1 MKIMVT
7 GGAGYIGSHTAVGLL
22 QDGHE
27 LVIVD
32 NLANSS
38 AEAVQRVQEISGRPV
53 GFRELDLLDEVA
65 LSTVFAQE
73 RPQAV
78 IHFAGLKSVGESVS
92 DPLRYYRN
100 NLIGTLNL
108 LASMAEH
115 QVRTLVFSSS
125 ATVYSADEPSPLAES
140 ASLAPVNPYGRTK
153 QQIEEA
159 LADLGAADPSWR
171 IAMLRYFNPVGA
183 HPSGRIGED
192 PAGVPNNL
200 LPYVAQVAIGRQ
212 AKVTVHGADYATP
225 DGTGVRDYVHV
236 MDLAQGHIAALDF
249 LDRHRGVF
257 RWNLGTGKGH
267 SVLEV
272 IDNFAAASGREIPF
286 EIGARRPGDVAVSIA
301 RPAAAQEQLG
311 WVAERGIAEMC
322 RDHWRWQENNP
333 RGFAG

>member
-1 MKIMVT
+1 
-7 GGAGYIGSHTAVGLL
+7 
-22 QDGHE
+22 
-27 LVIVD
+27 
-32 NLANSS
+32 
-38 AEAVQRVQEISGRPV
+38 
-53 GFRELDLLDEVA
+53 
-65 LSTVFAQE
+65 
-73 RPQAV
+73 
-78 IHFAGLKSVGESVS
+78 
-92 DPLRYYRN
+92 
-100 NLIGTLNL
+100 
-108 LASMAEH
+108 MAEH

-140 ASLAPVNPYGRTK
+140 ALLAPVNPYGRTK

-236 MDLAQGHIAALDF
+236 MDLAQGHIAALEF

-286 EIGARRPGDVAVSIA
+286 EIGARRPSRSALPVRLRRKSNWAGSRNGASRKCAGTIGAGRRTTRAGSPVEPGRVQRLIASEPAEYSALPSWGMAVSRPRPGNFAVPAESGCAVASAA
-301 RPAAAQEQLG
+301 RT
-311 WVAERGIAEMC
+311 RTTTS
-322 RDHWRWQENNP
+322 
-333 RGFAG
+333 